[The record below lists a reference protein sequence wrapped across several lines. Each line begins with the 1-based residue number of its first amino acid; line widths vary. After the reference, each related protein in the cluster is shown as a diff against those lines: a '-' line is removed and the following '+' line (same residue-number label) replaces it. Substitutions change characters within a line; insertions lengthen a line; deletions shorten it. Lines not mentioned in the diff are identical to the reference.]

1 MFTIGLVCGGP
12 SLERGISLNSAR
24 SVLDHLQSAS
34 VRIVPFFVD
43 QNCDFHALNPDQ
55 LYSNTPQDFDFKLAQ
70 VGELLTQDSLQQALR
85 ACDLVFSVIHG
96 TFGEDGQLAAKLE
109 SWDIPFVGSSSAASA
124 RAYHKD
130 QALTH
135 LQAGNFPT
143 IPWLC
148 LEKGKLD
155 RAAVNAFWRTH
166 IPKQGV
172 VKPVAGGSSIDVS
185 IVASPDDL
193 FDICTE
199 AHSRHDKM
207 ILQPFYSGMEL
218 TVTLVETENGTIVSL
233 PPTAT
238 KMLHGTETIFSYR
251 DKYLPSY
258 STHNTTPAPI
268 PVAHLAD
275 IATQTKALFR
285 HFDMSDCVRLDG
297 WYDPEE
303 GFICNDVNPMTGLEQ
318 SSFFFK
324 QAACCG
330 ASHANIL
337 QTLIRSACT
346 RQNLCHLT
354 AYLSPESATQK
365 ISVPVLFG
373 GSSTERQVSV
383 LSGSNVWLKLMRA
396 DNLTPHAFFLDQS
409 NQVWRLPYVLA
420 LHHTVEE
427 IEADIARYQN
437 IPSDLQ
443 HHILALSDHLMIP
456 DHQRPFQYQLNPTN
470 LASFLDLCQE
480 QYPFVFLGLHGGIGE
495 DGTIQ
500 QMLTSRN
507 LAFNG
512 SLSRASQLCM
522 DKKATRD
529 CIRQAQIKQVVSP
542 KQACIDATAFAQ
554 SSEQHSLSL
563 WASLC
568 QDTDHH
574 GPFIIKP
581 MQDGCSSGIVRIND
595 ATDLHTYCRL
605 VTNRATTIDPNT
617 FHDQPQPIALSNRS
631 DTMLIEPYIVT
642 DEVRVAHQELHHTP
656 KTGWLELTVVVRQQ
670 GNQLVAFTPSITV
683 SESAVLS
690 VEEKF
695 QGGTGINL
703 TPPPEN
709 LLSQQDVN
717 LIQDLVAQ
725 CATALGLSQYAR
737 LDIFFHRIRKEMI
750 VIEANT
756 LPALTPSTV
765 LYQQALVE
773 NPPIRPGHFLQQLVD
788 ERLVELVVPS

>member
-24 SVLDHLQSAS
+24 SALDHLQSAS
-34 VRIVPFFVD
+34 VKIVPFFVD
-43 QNCDFHALNPDQ
+43 QNRDFHALNPDQ
-55 LYSNTPQDFDFKLAQ
+55 LYSNTPQDFDFKLAH
-70 VGELLTQDSLQQALR
+70 VGKQLTPESLQQALR

-96 TFGEDGQLAAKLE
+96 VFGEDGQLAAQLE
-109 SWDIPFVGSSSAASA
+109 SWDIPFVGSSSAACD

-130 QALTH
+130 QALAH

-155 RAAVNAFWRTH
+155 RAVLDAFWHKH

-185 IVASPDDL
+185 MVASPDDL
-193 FDICTE
+193 IDICTE
-199 AHSRHDKM
+199 AFSRHKKM

-268 PVAHLAD
+268 PVTHLAD
-275 IATQTKALFR
+275 IASQTQAMFR
-285 HFDMSDCVRLDG
+285 HFGMSDCVRLDG
-297 WYDPEE
+297 WYDPEQ

-330 ASHANIL
+330 ASHADIL
-337 QTLIRSACT
+337 QTLVRSACA
-346 RQNLCHLT
+346 RQNLSHLT
-354 AYLSPESATQK
+354 SYLPSKPASDNLP
-365 ISVPVLFG
+365 VPVLFG

-396 DNLTPHAFFLDQS
+396 GNLTPHAFFLDPS

-427 IEADIARYQN
+427 IEADIQRYQG

-443 HHILALSDHLMIP
+443 HYILALSDHLSIP
-456 DHQRPFQYQLNPTN
+456 DHQRPFQYHLDPISLT
-470 LASFLDLCQE
+470 SFLDLCQE

-495 DGTIQ
+495 DGTLQ
-500 QMLTSRN
+500 QMLTCRN

-512 SLSRASQLCM
+512 SLSQASQLCM

-529 CIRQAQIKQVVSP
+529 CIRHAHIKQVISP
-542 KQACIDATAFAQ
+542 KQARIDAASFAQ
-554 SSEQHSLSL
+554 SDQQHSLSL
-563 WASLC
+563 WSNLC
-568 QDTDHH
+568 QDTEHG

-581 MQDGCSSGIVRIND
+581 MKDGCSSGIVRIND
-595 ATDLHTYCRL
+595 AADLHTYCRL
-605 VTNRATTIDPNT
+605 VADRATTIAPNT
-617 FHDQPQPIALSNRS
+617 FHDQPQPIALSSRA
-631 DTMLIEPYIVT
+631 DAMLIEPYIAT
-642 DEVRVAHQELHHTP
+642 DDVRVENQTLHHIP
-656 KTGWLELTVVVRQQ
+656 QTGWLELTVVVRQQ
-670 GNQLVAFTPSITV
+670 GNKLVAFTPSITV

-703 TPPPEN
+703 TPPPES
-709 LLSQQDVN
+709 LLTQKDVA
-717 LIQDLVAQ
+717 LIQNLVAQ

-737 LDIFFHRIRKEMI
+737 MDIFFHRTRKEMI

-773 NPPIRPGHFLQQLVD
+773 NPPIRPGCFLQQLVQ
-788 ERLVELVVPS
+788 ERLVEVVIPS

>member
-1 MFTIGLVCGGP
+1 MLTIGLVCGGP

-24 SVLDHLQSAS
+24 SVLDHLQSTT
-34 VRIVPFFVD
+34 VKIVPFFVD
-43 QNCDFHALNPDQ
+43 QHCQFHALNPDQ
-55 LYSNTPQDFDFKLAQ
+55 LYSNTPQDFDFKLAH
-70 VGELLTQDSLQQALR
+70 VGKQLTQDSLEQALR

-96 TFGEDGQLAAKLE
+96 AYGEDGQLAAQLE
-109 SWDIPFVGSSSAASA
+109 SWGIPFVGSASAACD

-130 QALTH
+130 QALAH

-148 LEKGKLD
+148 LEKDKLD
-155 RAAVNAFWRTH
+155 RTAIDAFWQTH

-185 IVASPDDL
+185 MVASPEALIDV
-193 FDICTE
+193 CTE
-199 AHSRHDKM
+199 AFSRHDKM
-207 ILQPFYSGMEL
+207 IVQPFYSGMEL

-238 KMLHGTETIFSYR
+238 KMLHGTDTIFSYR

-275 IATQTKALFR
+275 IAAQTKAMFR
-285 HFDMSDCVRLDG
+285 HFGMSDCVRLDG
-297 WYDPEE
+297 WYDPER

-330 ASHANIL
+330 ASHADIL
-337 QTLIRSACT
+337 QTLVRSACA
-346 RQNLCHLT
+346 RQNMTHLT
-354 AYLSPESATQK
+354 TYLSTSAATQNLP
-365 ISVPVLFG
+365 VPVLFG

-396 DNLTPHAFFLDQS
+396 DNLTPQAFFLDQS

-427 IEADIARYQN
+427 IEADIARYQS

-443 HHILALSDHLMIP
+443 DYILALSDNLLIP
-456 DHQRPFQYQLNPTN
+456 DLQRPFQYHLRPLSLT
-470 LASFLDLCQE
+470 AFLDLCQE

-500 QMLTSRN
+500 QMLSSRN

-512 SLSRASQLCM
+512 SLADASQLCM

-529 CIRQAQIKQVVSP
+529 CIRQANIQHVISP
-542 KQACIDATAFAQ
+542 KQACIDAATFVQ
-554 SSEQHSLSL
+554 SEQPHTLSL
-563 WASLC
+563 WNTLC
-568 QDTDHH
+568 QDTEHD

-581 MQDGCSSGIVRIND
+581 MKDGCSSGIVRIND
-595 ATDLHTYCRL
+595 VTDLRTYCRL
-605 VTNRATTIDPNT
+605 VTERATTIPANT
-617 FHDQPQPIALSNRS
+617 FHDQPQPISLSSNP
-631 DTMLIEPYIVT
+631 DAMLVEPYIVT
-642 DEVRVAHQELHHTP
+642 DDVRVTNQTLHHVA

-670 GNQLVAFTPSITV
+670 GNQMAAFTPSITV

-709 LLSQQDVN
+709 LLTQQDVS
-717 LIQDLVAQ
+717 LIQDLVVQ

-737 LDIFFHRIRKEMI
+737 LDVFFHRVLKEMI

-765 LYQQALVE
+765 LYQQALTE
-773 NPPIRPGHFLQQLVD
+773 TPPVRPGQFLQQLVE
-788 ERLVELVVPS
+788 ERLANVVMPS